1 MGSKAKTARG
11 KGRAV
16 LRSLSMSVR
25 MGSFREMSGS
35 QSGGGGF
42 PHKLRRGVITELRRA
57 VCAMDKAGD
66 LGHK

>member
-1 MGSKAKTARG
+1 MGSKAKAARG

-16 LRSLSMSVR
+16 LRPLCMSER

-42 PHKLRRGVITELRRA
+42 PHKLRRVVTELRRA
-57 VCAMDKAGD
+57 VCAVDKAGD